1 MNRLLGGFP
10 RPLQALVGWAVTI
23 AVAIAIVLVLRAEI
37 ASPYRIPSSSM
48 EPALHC
54 ARPAEGCLS
63 GSSDRILANRFI
75 YRFRAPQRGEIV
87 VFRTPP
93 RTREACAEGG
103 TFVKR
108 IVGLPGETVTELDGS
123 VSIDGHKL
131 IEPYVLPSERDT
143 RSGTWPRIP
152 AGHYFMM
159 GDNRGNSCDS
169 RDWGTVP
176 RANLIGPVFLT
187 YWPPGRL
194 HSP

>member
-1 MNRLLGGFP
+1 MSRLLNGFP
-10 RPLQALVGWAVTI
+10 RPLQALVGWAFTI
-23 AVAIAIVLVLRAEI
+23 GVAIAIVLGLRAEI

-48 EPALHC
+48 EPTLHC
-54 ARPAEGCLS
+54 ARPAEGCRS

-87 VFRTPP
+87 VFQTPP

-108 IVGLPGETVTELDGS
+108 IVGLPGETITEQNGS
-123 VSIDGHKL
+123 VWIDGRKL
-131 IEPYVLPSERDT
+131 IEPYVLRSERDT

-159 GDNRGNSCDS
+159 GDNRSNSCDS

-187 YWPPGRL
+187 YWPPRRL
-194 HSP
+194 GTP

>member
-1 MNRLLGGFP
+1 MSRILGGFP

-23 AVAIAIVLVLRAEI
+23 AVAVAIVLGLRAEI

-48 EPALHC
+48 EPTLHC
-54 ARPAEGCLS
+54 AHPAEGCLTDT
-63 GSSDRILANRFI
+63 SDRILANRFI

-87 VFRTPP
+87 VFDTPP

-108 IVGLPGETVTELDGS
+108 LVGLPGETVSEQDGS
-123 VSIDGHKL
+123 VFIDGRKL
-131 IEPYVLPSERDT
+131 IEPYVRSSERDS

-159 GDNRGNSCDS
+159 GDNRSNSCDS

-187 YWPPGRL
+187 YWPPRRL
-194 HSP
+194 GTP

>member
-1 MNRLLGGFP
+1 MNRILDGFP

-23 AVAIAIVLVLRAEI
+23 AVAIVLVLGLRAEI

-87 VFRTPP
+87 VFDTPP

-108 IVGLPGETVTELDGS
+108 LVGLPGETVSEQNGS
-123 VSIDGHKL
+123 VSIDGRKL
-131 IEPYVLPSERDT
+131 IEPYVRSSERDSL
-143 RSGTWPRIP
+143 SGTWPRIP

-159 GDNRGNSCDS
+159 GDNRLDFRTS
-169 RDWGTVP
+169 
-176 RANLIGPVFLT
+176 
-187 YWPPGRL
+187 
-194 HSP
+194 

>member
-1 MNRLLGGFP
+1 MNRDLGGFP

-23 AVAIAIVLVLRAEI
+23 AVAIVIVLVLRAEI

-123 VSIDGHKL
+123 VSIDGRKL

>member
-1 MNRLLGGFP
+1 MGRLLNGFP
-10 RPLQALVGWAVTI
+10 RPLQALVGWAFTI
-23 AVAIAIVLVLRAEI
+23 AVAVAIVLGLRAEI

-48 EPALHC
+48 EPTLHC

-87 VFRTPP
+87 VFQTPP

-108 IVGLPGETVTELDGS
+108 IVGLPGETIAERDGVIS
-123 VSIDGHKL
+123 VNGRRL
-131 IEPYVLPSERDT
+131 IEPYVLPAERDL

-152 AGHYFMM
+152 AGQYFMM
-159 GDNRGNSCDS
+159 GDNRRNSCDS

-176 RANLIGPVFLT
+176 RGNLIGPVFLT
-187 YWPPGRL
+187 YWPPDRL
-194 HSP
+194 HTP